1 MRVASQRQTMDTRGD
16 IEVETLLKIVL
27 VLVVVWIAVE
37 ILESVLSFVLGPL
50 QPVFGLVIIVLIVLW
65 LLDRI

>member
-1 MRVASQRQTMDTRGD
+1 MDTRAD

-27 VLVVVWIAVE
+27 GLVVVWLG
-37 ILESVLSFVLGPL
+37 LEVLDLLIDIVLGPFQSL
-50 QPVFGLVIIVLIVLW
+50 FGLVIVVLIVLW

>member
-1 MRVASQRQTMDTRGD
+1 MDTRAD

-27 VLVVVWIAVE
+27 ALVVVWLS
-37 ILESVLSFVLGPL
+37 LEVLDLVIDIVLGPFQSL
-50 QPVFGLVIIVLIVLW
+50 FGLVIVVLIVLW

>member
-1 MRVASQRQTMDTRGD
+1 MDTRAD

-27 VLVVVWIAVE
+27 ALVVVWLG
-37 ILESVLSFVLGPL
+37 LEVLDLLIDIVLGPFQSL
-50 QPVFGLVIIVLIVLW
+50 FGLVIVVLIILW

>member
-1 MRVASQRQTMDTRGD
+1 MDTRAD

-27 VLVVVWIAVE
+27 VLVVVWLG
-37 ILESVLSFVLGPL
+37 LEVLDLLIDIVLGPFQSL
-50 QPVFGLVIIVLIVLW
+50 FGLVIVVLILLW